1 MVQVYSRIQ
10 SKKTAAKKKKDHI
23 RIYFY
28 FNCFAFAHTLQIL
41 YKKYEQMVKNYGYE
55 DLIFC

>member
-1 MVQVYSRIQ
+1 MFLAIYN
-10 SKKTAAKKKKDHI
+10 KKTAVKKKKDHI
-23 RIYFY
+23 SIYFY
-28 FNCFAFAHTLQIL
+28 FNCFALAHTLQIL